1 MKVIFLNEVLN
12 ASETKELI
20 NMNKVKH
27 LSTKEHIEQAI
38 RILSCSI

>member
-12 ASETKELI
+12 TSETKELI
-20 NMNKVKH
+20 DMNKVRH
-27 LSTKEHIEQAI
+27 LSTEGHIEQAI